1 MCTHKCVYIYMW
13 NYVCLLDYMLVYLH
27 VAVYSYIVLISIHL
41 IIFSYR
47 SISWS
52 LLSTLIET
60 KGQSLNLLNLPLNV
74 PAALGWNLHLPWAHL
89 HLEVLIQLP
98 DGLWWW
104 WLVVA
109 GGGWWWLMMVWWL
122 AGHES
127 WWEGKKWVKGTKS
140 NYSNY

>member
-1 MCTHKCVYIYMW
+1 MW

-27 VAVYSYIVLISIHL
+27 VAVYSYIVFISIHL

-109 GGGWWWLMMVWWL
+109 GGGWWWSGGWLVMKADGKEKNGSKEQNLITVITNYLMQP
-122 AGHES
+122 
-127 WWEGKKWVKGTKS
+127 
-140 NYSNY
+140 YY